1 MERQAS
7 SRPAVWLAV
16 GLGAVTGGIVGLVFV
31 GWLWM
36 IAQAGGFGD
45 GSTGLMRAVGWWGVF
60 WVGLSLG
67 LVGGFALAFRLW
79 RGASGLAVKRAEA
92 SARRDAVLAAERL
105 LREVRSHDS
114 GPHDPQ
120 SRDQ

>member
-1 MERQAS
+1 
-7 SRPAVWLAV
+7 
-16 GLGAVTGGIVGLVFV
+16 
-31 GWLWM
+31 
-36 IAQAGGFGD
+36 
-45 GSTGLMRAVGWWGVF
+45 VF

-67 LVGGFALAFRLW
+67 LVGGFAVAFRLW
-79 RGASGLAVKRAEA
+79 RDASGLAVKRAEA
-92 SARRDAVLAAERL
+92 AARRDAVLAAERL